1 MQNTPFSFA
10 SSCNALPR
18 GVEFK
23 ARSTVQ
29 YNKHCHPLLSK
40 GVPKHPQ
47 KQYNAKAAKKL
58 DYHKLSIRLTSVGA
72 LVKVQVTIA
81 AILHSTF

>member
-1 MQNTPFSFA
+1 M
-10 SSCNALPR
+10 
-18 GVEFK
+18 
-23 ARSTVQ
+23 
-29 YNKHCHPLLSK
+29 LSK

-72 LVKVQVTIA
+72 LGKVQVTIA
-81 AILHSTF
+81 AILQSTFCTLTGCKNSVTGVALSLQIQCSFCSIISNL